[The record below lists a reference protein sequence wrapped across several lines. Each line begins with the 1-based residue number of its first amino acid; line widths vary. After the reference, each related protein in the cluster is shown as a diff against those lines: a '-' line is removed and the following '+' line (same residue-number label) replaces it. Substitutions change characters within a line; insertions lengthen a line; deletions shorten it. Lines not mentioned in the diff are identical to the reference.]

1 MSVSVP
7 MEYREKNRGF
17 AFVDFGE
24 RQEAEK
30 VYQMQV
36 EGALEAEGRKI
47 RADWDV
53 SSPMPSRANLG
64 SSPVITN

>member
-30 VYQMQV
+30 VYQMHV
-36 EGALEAEGRKI
+36 DGALEAEGRKI

-53 SSPMPSRANLG
+53 SP
-64 SSPVITN
+64 PVPPRNEPPHNH